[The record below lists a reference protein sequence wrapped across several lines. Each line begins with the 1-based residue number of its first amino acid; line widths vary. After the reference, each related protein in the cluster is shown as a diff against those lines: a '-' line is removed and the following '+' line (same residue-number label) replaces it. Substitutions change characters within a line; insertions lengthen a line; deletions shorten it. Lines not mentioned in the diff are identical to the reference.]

1 MPFSDRAWGDVERT
15 VQAYGSAEKY
25 CAASL
30 IDLNEPGEDKI
41 AAACKLPIQ
50 EPGGAYNLNAMR
62 AATAVLLGAR
72 GGVDAP
78 LEAKRKAA
86 RKLVRLYREAD
97 LEPPEALVRLAG

>member
-1 MPFSDRAWGDVERT
+1 MPFSNRAWGTIDKT
-15 VQAYGSAEKY
+15 VQAYGSAEKF

-30 IDLNEPGEDKI
+30 IDLNEPGEDKV
-41 AAACKLPIQ
+41 AGLCKLPVQ
-50 EPGGAYNLNAMR
+50 EPTGSYNLNAMR
-62 AATAVLLGAR
+62 AATAALLGAR

-97 LEPPEALVRLAG
+97 LEVPEALVRLAG